1 MYLPFDNN
9 EILPLRITKNVR
21 REHHVDLLLLSKNQ
35 TSHYCLI
42 KDLNKFLYRTRR
54 HRCKTYFCPYCLQG
68 FKTQT
73 TLDKHTPYCSTHGPQ
88 KVELPVAGQNDTLEF
103 SDFEKELKVPFVIYA
118 DFKCLNVKVQSCA
131 PNPEQSHTMPKSLL
145 QPISFG
151 YKVVCQSPK
160 YTKPTVIYRG
170 ADASQKLIECL
181 LEEKKQIDAILE
193 NIDPLKMS
201 EKDEETFA
209 KATHCCMCRKA
220 FGPNDTK
227 VRHHEHFYIPECNG
241 QSVNTAGNFKGA
253 CHNRCNLLAKKA
265 RVVPC
270 ILHNLKHFDGH
281 ILMQTLGLFRK

>member
-1 MYLPFDNN
+1 MCTESRAIAYNAQEFASADFFW
-9 EILPLRITKNVR
+9 VQSS
-21 REHHVDLLLLSKNQ
+21 LSK
-35 TSHYCLI
+35 SEIH
-42 KDLNKFLYRTRR
+42 K
-54 HRCKTYFCPYCLQG
+54 
-68 FKTQT
+68 
-73 TLDKHTPYCSTHGPQ
+73 
-88 KVELPVAGQNDTLEF
+88 A
-103 SDFEKELKVPFVIYA
+103 
-118 DFKCLNVKVQSCA
+118 
-131 PNPEQSHTMPKSLL
+131 
-145 QPISFG
+145 
-151 YKVVCQSPK
+151 
-160 YTKPTVIYRG
+160 TVIYRG